1 MRKIV
6 HVDMDAFY
14 ASVEQRDRPELRGK
28 PVAVGGTGPRAV
40 VAAASYEARAFGV
53 RSAMPMARALRACPE
68 LLVVRP
74 RFDVYRGVSSQVRE
88 VFHRYTDLVEPLALD
103 EAYLDVTQPKQ
114 GPASATLIARAI
126 KAEVKQAT
134 GLTASAGVSTGKF
147 LAKLACGLSKPDGL
161 SVITPDEADAILMP
175 LPVERFHGVGPR
187 TAAKL
192 RGLGLTTGADLKAAG
207 RERLEAALGKFG
219 AFLHDI
225 VNGIDDRPVVPNQP
239 RKSIGSETT
248 FDVDITEDAGL
259 DAVLQE
265 LCADVM
271 TSLERRGLAA
281 RRVTVKI
288 RFDDFRTVTRSHT
301 EPVPFSQRAHLLV
314 LARRLAFETEGPRA
328 PVRLLGVAVAE
339 LSEAASAAAQPRLEF
354 GAGG

>member
-1 MRKIV
+1 M
-6 HVDMDAFY
+6 
-14 ASVEQRDRPELRGK
+14 
-28 PVAVGGTGPRAV
+28 AVGGTGPRAV

-74 RFDVYRGVSSQVRE
+74 RFDVYREVSRQVRQ
-88 VFHRYTDLVEPLALD
+88 VFLRYTDLVEPLALD
-103 EAYLDVTQPKQ
+103 EAYLDVTHPKQ
-114 GPASATLIARAI
+114 GPPSATLIARAI
-126 KAEVKQAT
+126 KDEVKRET
-134 GLTASAGVSTGKF
+134 GLTASAGVSSGKF

-161 SVITPDEADAILMP
+161 SVITPDQAGAILMA

-187 TAAKL
+187 TAEKL
-192 RGLGLTTGADLKAAG
+192 RALGWRTGADLKAAG
-207 RERLEAALGKFG
+207 RPKLEAAMGKFG
-219 AFLHDI
+219 AFLDDI

-248 FDVDITEDAGL
+248 FDVDITEDDAL
-259 DAVLQE
+259 DAVLLE

-271 TSLERRGLAA
+271 GTLSGRGLSA

-301 EPVPFSQRAHLLV
+301 EPVAFSQLAELV
-314 LARRLAFETEGPRA
+314 GLARRLAFESERPRA
-328 PVRLLGVAVAE
+328 PVRLLGVSVAE
-339 LSEAASAAAQPRLEF
+339 LSNGDGGVVQPRLEF
-354 GAGG
+354 GGA